1 MGGGKGGGG
10 ASSHLAHMAQAF
22 FTEATPARQ
31 ELLSQFEELLTTGGV
46 GARQPIIR
54 KAVEGSKRATSK
66 SLQALEGDLARTGL
80 AGTPFGE
87 NIRAGTRREGEFAAS
102 QIAPNMAMQ
111 LLQMIPNFLLGQGNV
126 AISGMGQAAGAQ
138 AQEQMVG
145 PAWLQAIFSG
155 LGAGAAVCDRRLK
168 KNIRALG
175 TFMGIPLYEFEYLWD
190 SIKRIGPM
198 AQDLLLIKPEAV
210 FVHSSGYYGVY
221 LTKLF

>member
-22 FTEATPARQ
+22 FTESTPARQ
-31 ELLSQFEELLTTGGV
+31 ELLKQFEEVLTTGGV

-54 KAVEGSKRATSK
+54 KAVEGSKRATST

-87 NIRAGTRREGEFAAS
+87 NIRAGTRREGEFATS

-111 LLQMIPNFLLGQGNV
+111 LMQMIPNFLLGQSNV
-126 AISGMGQAAGAQ
+126 AVSGLGQAASAQ
-138 AQEQMVG
+138 QQRAGTG
-145 PAWLQAIFSG
+145 PEWLNALTAAITG
-155 LGAGAAVCDRRLK
+155 GAALCDRRLK
-168 KNIRALG
+168 KNVKALG